1 MNTIRN
7 LSNKLFLSKQ
17 IFSRRVSSYYKND
30 ICKYEIDKKRLENLI
45 EQQFIGLN
53 ICKSKSNCDIEKY
66 LLQHEINE
74 LTKIKNNIN
83 LRKMTYEDI
92 INEHKRVLESYTKY
106 LNKVNKTSRGT
117 NFN

>member
-1 MNTIRN
+1 MNHIRALTKTII
-7 LSNKLFLSKQ
+7 LSKQ
-17 IFSRRVSSYYKND
+17 FTSRSLSIYKND

-53 ICKSKSNCDIEKY
+53 MCKSKSNCDIEKY
-66 LLQHEINE
+66 LLQNEINE

-83 LRKMTYEDI
+83 LTKMTQEDI
-92 INEHKRVLESYTKY
+92 INEHKRVLETYTNY
-106 LNKVNKTSRGT
+106 LNKINKTSRVM